1 MDNDRTVDA
10 VRRTAVHEA
19 GHAMMACICGI
30 PFCEVTIEPMP
41 EHGAL
46 GCVIADKGK
55 PLSQQWQFDA
65 SDHRPYMLMVAAGAA
80 AELVEYGEQFTHQDY
95 VGVTNDTTQ
104 LTSLAKHVVPAAEV
118 DAYAAS
124 MIREARELLRPHLA
138 ALGLV
143 SDALVK
149 NTRLDREQVAALIE
163 EGAQRSP

>member
-30 PFCEVTIEPMP
+30 PFCEVTIEPMA

-46 GCVIADKGK
+46 VCVIADKGK
-55 PLSQQWQFDA
+55 PLAQQWQFDA
-65 SDHRPYMLMVAAGAA
+65 SDHKRYMLMVAAGAA
-80 AELVEYGEQFTHQDY
+80 AELAEYGEQFTHQDY

-104 LTSLAKHVVPAAEV
+104 LMSIAKRIVPEAEA

-124 MIREARELLRPHLA
+124 MIREARELLRPHLV

-143 SDALVK
+143 SDTLMK
-149 NTRLDREQVAALIE
+149 NTRLDRQRVIELIE
-163 EGAQRSP
+163 EAKGTT